1 MRHSQPVCSQLLSA
15 KKHLLS
21 TKIRLETAS
30 LATPECFGP
39 RQRASESEAVYFQ
52 VCREEPSVVSEPQRR
67 PALKRSHHPNIL
79 WFLGLLWLVTA
90 RSIATTTVTNNL
102 GA

>member
-21 TKIRLETAS
+21 TKIGLETAS
-30 LATPECFGP
+30 LSTPECFGL

-67 PALKRSHHPNIL
+67 PSTEKEPPP
-79 WFLGLLWLVTA
+79 
-90 RSIATTTVTNNL
+90 
-102 GA
+102 